1 MIVAALPLGAGGGAQ
16 PTPAQVGAAL
26 ALLVARFAPAVLYD
40 QLHLVLGMTG
50 PDPAAVDQALSDAQA
65 TAAAWQE
72 RLRDDPHWP
81 ATREALATVHAMTVD
96 IRVALA
102 SPAPDAREELRAR
115 FGELWT
121 TLDALGAAA
130 AREAREMGEE
140 WSFHAASLAQGT
152 LLAPSPLYLRL
163 PVPIKEYLDQ
173 ERPDWLPT
181 EAGAALDVLLAMAN
195 CWLAVEEEVSVR
207 QAADALLAALLGLKR
222 GGGGR

>member
-1 MIVAALPLGAGGGAQ
+1 MTVAALALGAGGGAQ

-26 ALLVARFAPAVLYD
+26 ALLVARFAPAVQYD

-50 PDPAAVDQALSDAQA
+50 PDPAAVDQALGDAQA

-72 RLRDDPHWP
+72 RLRDDPRWP
-81 ATREALATVHAMTVD
+81 ATREALAAVHAMTV
-96 IRVALA
+96 IVRGALA
-102 SPAPDAREELRAR
+102 SAFGREELRAW

-173 ERPDWLPT
+173 ERPDWLPA

-195 CWLAVEEEVSVR
+195 RWLAAEEEGAAR
-207 QAADALLAALLGLKR
+207 QAADALLASLLER